1 MNATEKKELMGKYA
15 KKLENTIKREVSIM
29 KEIESD
35 KALIKY
41 LEEQKISGVA
51 FDNTVYE
58 SYDAW
63 IETIRK
69 QIKKSES
76 TLTNIEFKKVELE
89 AIQKYI
95 A

>member
-1 MNATEKKELMGKYA
+1 MEVKVMNATEKKELMGKYA
-15 KKLENTIKREVSIM
+15 KKLEN
-29 KEIESD
+29 
-35 KALIKY
+35 A
-41 LEEQKISGVA
+41 SGAA